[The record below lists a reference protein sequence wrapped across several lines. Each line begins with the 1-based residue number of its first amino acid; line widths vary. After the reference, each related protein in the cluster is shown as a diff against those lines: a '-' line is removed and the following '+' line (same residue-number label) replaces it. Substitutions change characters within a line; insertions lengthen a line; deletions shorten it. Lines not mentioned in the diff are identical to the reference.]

1 MTDVSTAPAYSYAD
15 LPDLM
20 ALMTGDEKHDLA
32 AESTL
37 DVLWVLYDRVLRL
50 SPATADAESRDR
62 FYLSKG
68 HGPMAF
74 YAILAAK
81 GFLHPDALPGYGRF
95 DSLLGLHPDRN
106 LVPGAEI
113 SSGSLGHGLP
123 LAVGT
128 ALGLRAMGLTDDR
141 VFVLTGD
148 GELDEGSGS

>member
-1 MTDVSTAPAYSYAD
+1 MSNVSIAPTYSYTD

-37 DVLWVLYDRVLRL
+37 DVLWVLYDRVLRI

-81 GFLHPDALPGYGRF
+81 GFIER
-95 DSLLGLHPDRN
+95 
-106 LVPGAEI
+106 
-113 SSGSLGHGLP
+113 
-123 LAVGT
+123 
-128 ALGLRAMGLTDDR
+128 
-141 VFVLTGD
+141 
-148 GELDEGSGS
+148 